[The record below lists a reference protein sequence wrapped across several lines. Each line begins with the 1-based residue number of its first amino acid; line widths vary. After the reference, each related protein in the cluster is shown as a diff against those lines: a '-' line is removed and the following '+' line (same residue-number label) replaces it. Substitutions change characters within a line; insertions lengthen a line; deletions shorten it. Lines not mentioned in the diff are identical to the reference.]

1 MRDKINED
9 KIKEIGTEKKEP
21 NQKELLAL
29 KLFDKLNPEMITK
42 MSIKDIDN
50 ISILLTLTQD
60 ENKYRKSLGYNNS
73 LFHKVILNNLILRT
87 SLNGWRSEQGVKIIT
102 SVLDENKA
110 KDDNN
115 VFSRLKGVLR

>member
-102 SVLDENKA
+102 SVLDENKV